1 MKVWEEEFNA
11 AKDKVVE
18 VEKDTKNIYK
28 QTRARNANI
37 SSEVSTRK
45 KRETRNNLEASPFIG
60 PMTRARKNVMLVTPG
75 IYVFLT
81 LNRGLAW

>member
-1 MKVWEEEFNA
+1 MQVLEEEFNA
-11 AKDKVVE
+11 RNKVVE
-18 VEKDTKNIYK
+18 VEKVTRKVYK
-28 QTRARNANI
+28 RKRARNANT

-45 KRETRNNLEASPFIG
+45 KRETRNNLEAAPFTG
-60 PMTRARKNVMLVTPG
+60 PMTRARKNVTLVTPG